1 MLRTSFIKTSAL
13 GLAVASTSLF
23 AEATYTP
30 NKYQQNDW
38 FAEFGGN
45 TAMYVNPAGISET
58 DQLEF
63 SAAFFS
69 TISGEASQEYVSLTY
84 PIDYKHTLGF
94 SLFENGASIE
104 GGESYGEIAAQF
116 GYAYRLF
123 HLLSLGVNLDVLYI
137 NQFDELKQLTVGAD
151 VGLSWNPLASSKY
164 GYLLIGVAVQ
174 NLLAP
179 AVSEADGDGSFKF
192 VLMGAADA
200 YKIPTNLN
208 VSFFYRGFNRLLE
221 MKAEFSLIDI
231 IHDSDEGGKGANL
244 EMSFTL
250 TYYLSSHLGVR
261 ARFTKEGYPVIGA
274 TVNQEEPW
282 LCVGCQAY
290 FSLR

>member
-1 MLRTSFIKTSAL
+1 MLHKSFIKTSAI

-84 PIDYKHTLGF
+84 PIDYKHTWGI

-104 GGESYGEIAAQF
+104 GGQSYTEIAALF
-116 GYAYRLF
+116 GYSYRLMHF
-123 HLLSLGVNLDVLYI
+123 LSLGIDLSVLYI

-174 NLLAP
+174 
-179 AVSEADGDGSFKF
+179 
-192 VLMGAADA
+192 
-200 YKIPTNLN
+200 
-208 VSFFYRGFNRLLE
+208 
-221 MKAEFSLIDI
+221 
-231 IHDSDEGGKGANL
+231 
-244 EMSFTL
+244 
-250 TYYLSSHLGVR
+250 
-261 ARFTKEGYPVIGA
+261 
-274 TVNQEEPW
+274 
-282 LCVGCQAY
+282 
-290 FSLR
+290 

>member
-231 IHDSDEGGKGANL
+231 IPRNEL
-244 EMSFTL
+244 
-250 TYYLSSHLGVR
+250 HLDLLP
-261 ARFTKEGYPVIGA
+261 FFS
-274 TVNQEEPW
+274 PW
-282 LCVGCQAY
+282 CSC
-290 FSLR
+290 SLH